1 MKRKLAGDTL
11 IEVMFAFAVLSTIAS
26 VTFAGALSSYKSSI
40 GAQWRT
46 EATFVA
52 QYQAE
57 ALLAFR
63 RSLSWDV
70 FLGGSNLNSGAVG
83 QLPPGSFCMKNTPA
97 SGTSLSYWSID
108 TGTCSDLSKSLMKN
122 IPNSKI
128 SIDVTQPDPND
139 NSKRIANIIVSWQ
152 NKNGQEE
159 TVKNILL
166 LTKEQ

>member
-46 EATFVA
+46 KATFAA

-57 ALLAFR
+57 ALLAYR

-70 FLGGSNLNSGAVG
+70 FLNGSNLNASVG
-83 QLPPGSFCMKNTPA
+83 KIPSGSFCMKINPTN
-97 SGTSLSYWSID
+97 SNNLSYWTID
-108 TGTCSDLSKSLMKN
+108 SSTCNTVASNLMDGV
-122 IPNSKI
+122 PSSKI
-128 SIDVTQPDPND
+128 SIDINQPDPND
-139 NSKRIANIIVSWQ
+139 NSKRIANIVVSWQ